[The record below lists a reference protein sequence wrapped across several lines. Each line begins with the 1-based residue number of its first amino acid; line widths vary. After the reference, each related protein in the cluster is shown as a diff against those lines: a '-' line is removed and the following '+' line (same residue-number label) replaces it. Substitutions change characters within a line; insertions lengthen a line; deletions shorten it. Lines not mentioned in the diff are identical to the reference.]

1 MELKGKKINFLGDS
15 ITEGA
20 RVASSENFYPNILK
34 RNLGL
39 AEARNYGVGGSRIA
53 RIPKEKMQGIP
64 SDEDFNAR
72 AERMDPDFDVV
83 VVFGG
88 TNDFG
93 HGNIPLGQM
102 GDSDVYTFY
111 GALRTLCLYLIKNY
125 PDKQIVFMTPLHR
138 LNEELDYNK
147 RLEDGNPNARPL
159 TDFVNAIREVCELF
173 AIPVLDMFKD
183 SGMPARV
190 WAWCER
196 YMPDG
201 LHPNDEGQKII
212 AHKLQKF
219 LENL

>member
-1 MELKGKKINFLGDS
+1 MELKGKKINFIGDS

-20 RVASSENFYPNILK
+20 RVESPENFYPNLLK
-34 RNLGL
+34 KSLGL
-39 AEARNYGVGGSRIA
+39 AEARNYGIGGSRIA
-53 RIPKEKMQGIP
+53 RIHKLEGLP
-64 SDEDFNAR
+64 SDEDFVAR

-93 HGNIPLGQM
+93 HGNVPLGQM
-102 GDSDVYTFY
+102 GDTDVYTFY

-125 PDKQIVFMTPLHR
+125 PTKQIVFMTPLHR

-159 TDFVNAIREVCELF
+159 VDFVNAIREVCELF
-173 AIPVLDMFKD
+173 SIPVLDMFRD

-190 WAWCER
+190 WAWCEH

-201 LHPNDEGQKII
+201 LHPNDNGQKII

>member
-1 MELKGKKINFLGDS
+1 MELKGKKINFIGDS

-20 RVASSENFYPNILK
+20 RVASPDNFYPNILK
-34 RNLGL
+34 RSAGL

-53 RIPKEKMQGIP
+53 RLPKEKLEGIP

-72 AERMDPDFDVV
+72 AERMDPDFDAV

-102 GDSDVYTFY
+102 GDTDVYTFY

-147 RLEDGNPNARPL
+147 RKEDGNPNARPL
-159 TDFVNAIREVCELF
+159 VDFVNAIREVCELF
-173 AIPVLDMFKD
+173 SIPVLDMFKD

-190 WAWCER
+190 WAWCEK

>member
-20 RVASSENFYPNILK
+20 RVESPDNFYPNLIK
-34 RNLGL
+34 ASAGL

-53 RIPKEKMQGIP
+53 RIRKFEGLP
-64 SDEDFNAR
+64 SDEDFVAR

-93 HGNIPLGQM
+93 HGTIPLGEM
-102 GDSDVYTFY
+102 GSDDVYTFY
-111 GALRTLCLYLIKNY
+111 GALKTLCLYLIKNY

-147 RLEDGNPNARPL
+147 RIEDGNPNARPL
-159 TDFVNAIREVCELF
+159 VDFVNAIKEVCELF
-173 AIPVLDMFKD
+173 SIPVLDMFKE

-190 WAWCER
+190 WAWCEK

-201 LHPNDEGQKII
+201 LHPNDNGQRII

>member
-1 MELKGKKINFLGDS
+1 MKLKGKKINFIGDS

-20 RVASSENFYPNILK
+20 RVASPDNFYPNILK
-34 RNLGL
+34 KSAGL

-53 RIPKEKMQGIP
+53 RLPKEKLEGIP

-72 AERMDPDFDVV
+72 AERMDPDFDAV

-102 GDSDVYTFY
+102 GDTDVYTFY

-147 RLEDGNPNARPL
+147 RKEDGNPNARPL
-159 TDFVNAIREVCELF
+159 VDFVNAIREVCELF
-173 AIPVLDMFKD
+173 SIPVLDMFKD

-190 WAWCER
+190 WAWCEK

>member
-1 MELKGKKINFLGDS
+1 MELKGKKINFIGDS

-20 RVASSENFYPNILK
+20 RVASPDNYYPNIIK
-34 RNLGL
+34 REAGL

-53 RIPKEKMQGIP
+53 RVQEIKYP
-64 SDEDFNAR
+64 SDEDFNMR
-72 AERMDPDFDVV
+72 AERMDKDFDAV

-93 HGNIPLGQM
+93 HGTIPLGKM
-102 GDSDVYTFY
+102 GDTDVYTFY
-111 GALRTLCLYLIKNY
+111 GAVRTLCLYLIKNF
-125 PDKQIVFMTPLHR
+125 PDKPIVFMTPLHR

-147 RLEDGNPNARPL
+147 RIEEGNPNARPL
-159 TDFVNAIREVCELF
+159 SDFVNAIKEVCELF
-173 AIPVLDMFKD
+173 SIPVLDMFRD

-201 LHPNDEGQKII
+201 LHPNDEGQKLI